1 MTEQFPYSAL
11 PKKPSKLA
19 RIVALENELRLR
31 DAQVWELT
39 TERAKLLEHIARLE
53 STQVKFF
60 KQPTDRFKDGVQIPD
75 STLALI
81 ATSCYE
87 EGDSNAGQPTYAAR
101 LAIALIA
108 ARERII
114 ELENAK

>member
-1 MTEQFPYSAL
+1 MSDHFPYTAL

-31 DAQVWELT
+31 DAQVWEMT
-39 TERAKLLEHIARLE
+39 TERAKLIEHIARLE
-53 STQVKFF
+53 STQVKYF
-60 KQPTDRFKDGVQIPD
+60 KQPTDRFKDEIPD

-81 ATSCYE
+81 ATACYE
-87 EGDSNAGQPTYAAR
+87 DGANNAGQPTYAAR

>member
-1 MTEQFPYSAL
+1 MSDHFPYTAL

-31 DAQVWELT
+31 DAQVWEMM

-53 STQVKFF
+53 STQVKYF
-60 KQPTDRFKDGVQIPD
+60 KNPTDRFKDGVEIPD
-75 STLALI
+75 STLKLI
-81 ATSCYE
+81 ATACYD

-101 LAIALIA
+101 LAMALIA
-108 ARERII
+108 ARERIA